1 MHMEYYSLTWLKRK
15 TNMEACAKKNHIDV
29 LQVEYQDYLN
39 TKENI
44 LKTDSKKMYNIYNTL
59 NLGSNP

>member
-1 MHMEYYSLTWLKRK
+1 
-15 TNMEACAKKNHIDV
+15 MEACAKKNPIDV

-39 TKENI
+39 TKEDI